1 MLGKSLNNPLN
12 SSMFFKNLNRQIA
25 TKDKGTSFDSTTIN
39 SIKSDPISYLKSD
52 VQSAIKN
59 PLQGSKT
66 VLTLNKNNNMNNL
79 NRDKRSV
86 GKNSLPKSSLF
97 ESTCLPRILKKL
109 EERSF
114 GDPIKPLPGIKNQ
127 TDGITANNKNQ
138 FGLNG
143 PKMSQGN
150 EDLGLKVNRYDFNA
164 QHNILTSNNTPRI
177 NRQINPLTNLGTD
190 NTKLQPEIKPIG

>member
-1 MLGKSLNNPLN
+1 MLRKSFNNPLN

-25 TKDKGTSFDSTTIN
+25 AKDKGTSFDPTTVNST
-39 SIKSDPISYLKSD
+39 KSDPISYLKSD

-59 PLQGSKT
+59 PLQGSKA
-66 VLTLNKNNNMNNL
+66 VLTLNKNNNMNNM
-79 NRDKRSV
+79 NRDKRNV

-109 EERSF
+109 EEQSF
-114 GDPIKPLPGIKNQ
+114 GNPLKPLPGIKNQ

-138 FGLNG
+138 FGLDG

-150 EDLGLKVNRYDFNA
+150 EDAGLKVNRYDYNA
-164 QHNILTSNNTPRI
+164 QHNNLTLNNTPRI